1 MSTLHIKRHYPNYS
15 CFVASQNSEVQE
27 ILGYIQ
33 AISPLKKA
41 MFSPTR
47 YFNCSIQGSNK
58 VVRAVCFNPAKRP
71 LLEKY
76 HKGKTRVRLHNICSS
91 IKDDVETIIIQ
102 NNTSV
107 EPVALP
113 YVYNDATISS
123 SLPSLSSL
131 QEVSKEQ
138 LVDVKAKVSSITGVK
153 TINSRYDH
161 PLKEQEVLF
170 VDHATSI
177 KLALWQEHWDKL
189 EDQKTYNLENL
200 RLAETNGIRYLNSSK
215 SEQFLYKEIP
225 PFTQNLAQVTIEMES
240 LMQKISAKL
249 SGVQNASKN
258 LSCTSCKERVS
269 I

>member
-33 AISPLKKA
+33 TISPVKKA

-76 HKGKTRVRLHNICSS
+76 HKGKTGVRLHNICSS

-113 YVYNDATISS
+113 YVYKDATISS

-138 LVDVKAKVSSITGVK
+138 LVDVKAKISGITGVK

-161 PLKEQEVLF
+161 PFKKQEVIVVGL
-170 VDHATSI
+170 
-177 KLALWQEHWDKL
+177 DKL
-189 EDQKTYNLENL
+189 QASEPASHASHASHHVSHVSSQSVFLSSAFGC
-200 RLAETNGIRYLNSSK
+200 LARVFALV
-215 SEQFLYKEIP
+215 L
-225 PFTQNLAQVTIEMES
+225 L
-240 LMQKISAKL
+240 SAFIFFIF
-249 SGVQNASKN
+249 
-258 LSCTSCKERVS
+258 C
-269 I
+269 

>member
-33 AISPLKKA
+33 TISLVKKA

-71 LLEKY
+71 LLENY
-76 HKGKTRVRLHNICSS
+76 HKGKTGVRLHNICSS

-102 NNTSV
+102 NNTSA

-113 YVYNDATISS
+113 YVYKDATISS

-153 TINSRYDH
+153 TINSCYDH

-200 RLAETNGIRYLNSSK
+200 RLAETNGIRYLNTSK